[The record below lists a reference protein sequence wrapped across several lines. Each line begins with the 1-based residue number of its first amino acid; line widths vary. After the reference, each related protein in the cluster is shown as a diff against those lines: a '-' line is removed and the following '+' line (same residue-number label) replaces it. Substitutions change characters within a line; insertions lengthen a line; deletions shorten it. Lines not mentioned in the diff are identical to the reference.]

1 MMRFQL
7 VRGADGDQ
15 SEYRFN
21 NIDGEPHIDGRL
33 VVDSEAYVIRD
44 VEWLLRRE
52 DRNGG
57 IPRLACT
64 LVAAPTEA

>member
-1 MMRFQL
+1 MMGFQL

-21 NIDGEPHIDGRL
+21 NLDGEPHIVGGL
-33 VVDSEAYVIRD
+33 SSTV
-44 VEWLLRRE
+44 RRTSSATSNGSCGGKT
-52 DRNGG
+52 RNGG
-57 IPRLACT
+57 MPRLACT